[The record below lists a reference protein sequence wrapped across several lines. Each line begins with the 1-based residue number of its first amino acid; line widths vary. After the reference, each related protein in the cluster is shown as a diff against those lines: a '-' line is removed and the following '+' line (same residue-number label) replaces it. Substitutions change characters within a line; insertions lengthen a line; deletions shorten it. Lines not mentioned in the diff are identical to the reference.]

1 MHGSWCDLWGTLL
14 TRVVNGGGGYGEM
27 TEPTASDQVA
37 EEVLASATVQVAD
50 ADGHIGGLGVLI
62 APTLVLTCA
71 HVVLGAA
78 RLPLTRAEPP
88 AAPVRVRLVLAA
100 GGEETEA
107 VVRHWVPVRGDGSG
121 DVAVLSLARPPAG
134 ARPVL
139 MVAPHAVWD
148 HRAMVFG
155 LPDDG
160 TGGGWHTAVL
170 RGRTGTGRLQM
181 SPLDAQSDPVQPGFS
196 GSAVWDL
203 ELGAVVGVV
212 ASVSS
217 PRRGQSFC
225 IPTRT
230 VLDEVP
236 ELAELLAPASP
247 FPGLRPFTEEDS
259 AHFFGRDEDVDAVTA
274 LLCPQGPPEGC
285 VTLTGPSGSG
295 KSSLLMAGVLPRL
308 REQGTQ
314 VVTLRAEGRLPDAG
328 TVRDALER
336 HRPAPGVVLA
346 LDQAEALLLRP
357 EEDLRELV
365 DRLLDA
371 CAHPGTGVLV
381 VLRTDFQDAA
391 LRHPQLSRLVGGA
404 PAHQLGLMT
413 REQLTEVVRLP
424 LRAIPGVEYENGLA
438 DRLVEDAAGR
448 PGALPLLGFVL
459 NTLWERQTGGR
470 LRLDAYHE
478 LGGVG
483 GVLSSTADSAWRRAL
498 RSAPAEVA
506 AGLLRALIQ
515 VPPGGTTALRARLPR
530 RDAGEERWA
539 IARSLAEARVLVL
552 GADPERGETVELAH
566 EALIEHWQPL
576 AEQLRSDR
584 AFLAWRGELRYD
596 RARWWR
602 EGRPDGALL
611 EDPALAAAERW
622 LTERGDEL
630 TDDDREFIAA
640 SVALRER
647 KRREAAR
654 SERRRRSL
662 RYLGVGITVLAVVA
676 ASVVSVLYLNLLEE
690 QRRLAS
696 DRLAQQAA
704 TYDDVSLVTSSL
716 YAAAAY
722 RTDARPDARSAL
734 LAQYLRFRD
743 VERIAMENRTEVE
756 SVTLTEDGAHLYA
769 LLKNGDFVDMDLR
782 GKKRPEPVQRT
793 KNGDNARIAV
803 SPDGRI
809 VARASDWGVVSLGVR
824 DTDDPDSRALRLVPL
839 RGVKDI
845 RDNLRGV
852 HDLRFDGDGKRILAA
867 VPREGVLVWRTD
879 DGRRTGRTLVPPR
892 GWDAAQAWFGADGT
906 VVARIVP
913 SGATA
918 TDGRGRLVSWDL
930 DRGTLH
936 RPWGERAAAS
946 AAASGNGN
954 TLVTCTEQGA
964 LEAWRLGATPRRFQ
978 SWNNSAFPGLCPLY
992 APRLD
997 ATGRY
1002 LINPTGRVGADLGR
1016 LRFLVL
1022 DLEKGWP
1029 ATFDTPAA
1037 AVEDQAVT
1045 GRTFAPPV
1053 ALAGPPDDLR
1063 AAVGVGGNIVTV
1075 RVRPPAEFDTN
1086 ALINR
1091 IRTLD
1096 GPRDRMAVVD
1106 TDGTGLQLW
1115 DLSGRRFLAS
1125 ARASQRLAALYA
1137 AFTPDGRWMLTVAE
1151 DQRTVLV
1158 WRIAEE
1164 AGRTVLREEHKLRL
1178 PSPPGLNA
1186 AGPDPLT
1193 GLTPSW
1199 ITIDFSDDDHA
1210 VISGLSY
1217 VSRWRL
1223 DTGELDGRTFQPSV
1237 QEGYQLANEAAWT
1250 FAGAV
1255 PGKPQAVVRN
1265 TDGIGVWDFR
1275 TGEFTRWF
1283 RKEEEDRSIRWMVL
1297 SPDGKQLAVQYA
1309 GGEVRLWDVKKKRAT
1324 ATLTYDRVYWLG
1336 RFLGDRALHTTTEA
1350 GEQLV
1355 RDVTNGR
1362 ELYRYYVGYG
1372 SVISPSA
1379 DGKTLT
1385 IIDGS
1390 RVADVPLDPEVW
1402 IERVCGLAQRELN
1415 DGERDLAADRGEV
1428 EDVCPDF

>member
-1 MHGSWCDLWGTLL
+1 
-14 TRVVNGGGGYGEM
+14 M
-27 TEPTASDQVA
+27 TEPTASDRTA
-37 EEVLASATVQVAD
+37 EEVLAAATVQVAS

-88 AAPVRVRLVLAA
+88 DAPVRVRLVLAA
-100 GGEETEA
+100 TGEETGA
-107 VVRHWVPVRGDGSG
+107 VVRHWVPVRGDGGG
-121 DVAVLSLARPPAG
+121 DVAVLALDRPPAG

-139 MVAPHAVWD
+139 MVAPHTVWD

-181 SPLDAQSDPVQPGFS
+181 SPLDAQADPVQPGFS

-203 ELGAVVGVV
+203 ELGAAVGIVV
-212 ASVSS
+212 SVSS
-217 PRRGQSFC
+217 SRRGQSFC

-247 FPGLRPFTEEDS
+247 FPGLRPFTEENS

-308 REQGTQ
+308 GERGTEA
-314 VVTLRAEGRLPDAG
+314 VTLRAEGRLPDVGA
-328 TVRDALER
+328 VRDALER
-336 HRPAPGVVLA
+336 HRSAPGLVLA

-357 EEDLRELV
+357 EEDLRALV

-371 CAHPGTGVLV
+371 CAHPGVGVLV

-424 LRAIPGVEYENGLA
+424 LRAFPGVEYDNGLA

-470 LRLDAYHE
+470 LRLDTYRE
-478 LGGVG
+478 LGGLG
-483 GVLSSTADSAWRRAL
+483 GVLSSRADSAWQRAL
-498 RSAPAEVA
+498 RGAPPGAA

-515 VPPGGTTALRARLPR
+515 VPPGSTTALRARLSR
-530 RDAGEERWA
+530 RDAGEEQWA
-539 IARSLAEARVLVL
+539 IARNLAEARVLVL
-552 GADPERGETVELAH
+552 GADPEQGETVELAH

-576 AEQLRSDR
+576 AEQLEADRS
-584 AFLAWRGELRYD
+584 FLTWRGELRYD

-611 EDPALAAAERW
+611 EDPALGTAEQW
-622 LTERGDEL
+622 LAERGDEL
-630 TDDDREFIAA
+630 TDEDREFITA

-647 KRREAAR
+647 QQREAAR
-654 SERRRRSL
+654 SERIRRYL
-662 RYLGVGITVLAVVA
+662 RFLGVGVTVLAVVA
-676 ASVVSVLYLNLLEE
+676 ASVVSVLYLNMLEE

-696 DRLAQQAA
+696 DRLARQAA
-704 TYDDVSLVTSSL
+704 AYDDVSLVTSSL

-722 RTDARPDARSAL
+722 RTADRPDARSAL

-743 VERIAMENRTEVE
+743 VERIPLENRAEVD
-756 SVTLTEDGAHLYA
+756 SVALTEDGERLYA
-769 LLKNGDFVDMDLR
+769 LLKDGDFIDLDLR
-782 GKKRPEPVQRT
+782 GKERPKPLQRT
-793 KNGDNARIAV
+793 KNGDSDHIAV
-803 SPDGRI
+803 SPDGRS
-809 VARASDWGVVSLGVR
+809 VARATGWGVISLGVR
-824 DTDDPDSRALRLVPL
+824 DTSDPNPRALRFVPL
-839 RGVKDI
+839 RRAAVA
-845 RDNLRGV
+845 RDNPRGV
-852 HDLRFDGDGKRILAA
+852 HDLRFDGEGKRILATI
-867 VPREGVLVWRTD
+867 PREGVLVWRTE
-879 DGRRTGRTLVPPR
+879 DGRRTGRTLAPPR

-913 SGATA
+913 SGAGA
-918 TDGRGRLVSWDL
+918 EDGRGRLVSWDL

-936 RPWGERAAAS
+936 RPWGERATAS
-946 AAASGNGN
+946 ATVSGNGRV
-954 TLVTCTEQGA
+954 LATCTEQGV
-964 LEAWRLGATPRRFQ
+964 LEAWRLGTEPRRFRN
-978 SWNNSAFPGLCPLY
+978 WENSAFQGLCPLY

-997 ATGRY
+997 ASGRY
-1002 LINPTGRVGADLGR
+1002 LINPTGRIGTDLGR
-1016 LRFLVL
+1016 VRFLVV

-1037 AVEDQAVT
+1037 AAEDQNVT

-1053 ALAGPPDDLR
+1053 ALAGPPGNLR
-1063 AAVGVGGNIVTV
+1063 AAVAVGGSVVTV
-1075 RVRPPAEFDTN
+1075 RVRPPTEFDTN
-1086 ALINR
+1086 ALVHR
-1091 IRTLD
+1091 VRTPD
-1096 GPRDRMAVVD
+1096 APHDRLAVVGS
-1106 TDGTGLQLW
+1106 DGTVLQLW
-1115 DLSGRRFLAS
+1115 DLTGRKFLAS
-1125 ARASQRLAALYA
+1125 ARASRPLADLYA
-1137 AFTPDGRWMLTVAE
+1137 AFTPDGRRLLTVAE
-1151 DQRTVLV
+1151 DRRTVLV
-1158 WRIAEE
+1158 WRISGE
-1164 AGRTVLREEHKLRL
+1164 AGGTVLTEEHVLRL
-1178 PSPPGLNA
+1178 PLPPDLDA
-1186 AGPDPLT
+1186 VGPDPLT
-1193 GLTPSW
+1193 GLSPAW
-1199 ITIDFSDDDHA
+1199 INIGFSDGDHA

-1217 VSRWRL
+1217 VSYWRL
-1223 DTGELDGRTFQPSV
+1223 DTGEETGRRFQPPF
-1237 QEGYQLANEAAWT
+1237 QEKYQIANEAAGT

-1255 PGKPQAVVRN
+1255 PGKPQAVVR
-1265 TDGIGVWDFR
+1265 TVDAIGVWDFDS
-1275 TGEFTRWF
+1275 GDFTPWF
-1283 RKEEEDRSIRWMVL
+1283 ERKDKHRPVRSMLL
-1297 SPDGKQLAVQYA
+1297 SPDGGHLVVQYA
-1309 GGEVRLWDVKKKRAT
+1309 GGAVHLWDVRRKKEEDP
-1324 ATLTYDRVYWLG
+1324 LTYDRVHWLG
-1336 RFLGDRALHTTTEA
+1336 RFLDDRALHTTTEA

-1355 RDVTNGR
+1355 WDVTER
-1362 ELYRYYVGYG
+1362 QELYRYHVGYG
-1372 SVISPSA
+1372 SVASPDA
-1379 DGKTLT
+1379 DGTSLT
-1385 IIDGS
+1385 ILDGS
-1390 RVADVPLDPEVW
+1390 RTTVVPLDPERW
-1402 IERVCGLAQRELN
+1402 IERVCTLAQRELN
-1415 DGERDLAADRGEV
+1415 AGERRLAADRGEV
-1428 EDVCPDF
+1428 EDVCPRR